1 MSVSKG
7 VRIMVKQFLRKVYR
21 QTLLLSVILIL
32 LLTINACNQGEQ
44 ATNQPDV
51 TSESAISVSD
61 QAKEHY
67 DNGVQFAMKGQFQEA
82 IAEYRKS
89 IEYNPDSAEA
99 HSNLGF
105 AYFDSGDIEQ
115 AIVEQTRAIEIKS
128 DYSNAYYGLAMAY
141 EKNGDKTEAI
151 NNWKKFLEY
160 ATPNTFWWEKAKDRL
175 KNLEAQESTT

>member
-89 IEYNPDSAEA
+89 IEYKTNLIAETRKLLDTSETMTQVRA
-99 HSNLGF
+99 SSLWGFISDNLNDKENKSVFPGAF
-105 AYFDSGDIEQ
+105 
-115 AIVEQTRAIEIKS
+115 VMEISLGGPNDEMSQDDQRKRGIS
-128 DYSNAYYGLAMAY
+128 VMLSRL
-141 EKNGDKTEAI
+141 EKE
-151 NNWKKFLEY
+151 WKL
-160 ATPNTFWWEKAKDRL
+160 T
-175 KNLEAQESTT
+175 